1 MWHKSGTAQ
10 HAGSAVRAP
19 RSELRVWIME
29 SRAGVAPTW
38 MVLQTIAS
46 AARPTGRNENQEPE
60 NPVPECR
67 PFDRIRR
74 VLPDAASR
82 RFHATRPKPQSRK
95 PAWLPFYTGGDSSL
109 QPDLSAFIFRL
120 PCGQQREQPHRAN
133 PTDLRRPCGI
143 TDALIVQCTQGLS
156 HFRPRLRTRLCVQM
170 RASNPQPS
178 NSKFDALPLS

>member
-1 MWHKSGTAQ
+1 MDGHE
-10 HAGSAVRAP
+10 GSAPSTPVWKTGVCLSTLMPGKLTIGNLRIQFP
-19 RSELRVWIME
+19 R
-29 SRAGVAPTW
+29 
-38 MVLQTIAS
+38 
-46 AARPTGRNENQEPE
+46 
-60 NPVPECR
+60 R

-133 PTDLRRPCGI
+133 PTDLRHPCGT
-143 TDALIVQCTQGLS
+143 TDALIVPKHPGI
-156 HFRPRLRTRLCVQM
+156 
-170 RASNPQPS
+170 
-178 NSKFDALPLS
+178 KPLSASTADASLRSAWELHPYLTDFQAAALLLS